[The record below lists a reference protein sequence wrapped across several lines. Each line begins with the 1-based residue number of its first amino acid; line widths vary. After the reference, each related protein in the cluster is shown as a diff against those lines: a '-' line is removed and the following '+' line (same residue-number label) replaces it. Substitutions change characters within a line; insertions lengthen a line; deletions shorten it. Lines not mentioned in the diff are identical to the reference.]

1 MPNEGGTWCG
11 EALFPLLRY
20 GIARPDLKKHWSPS
34 EAAFRRLL
42 RWLDGSVDSAGE
54 NYLEM
59 RRRLVAYFDRRG
71 CRNPD
76 DLADETLDRVSRR
89 LEEEGTVEDDAPGR
103 YCYIVAK
110 FVFLEYVRR
119 ATREGGPNASGDTV
133 ELAATEFGAR
143 DDERLACLD
152 RCLGELVAADREL
165 ILEYYGAGQPNA
177 ERRRALAARLG
188 LSANALAIRACRI
201 RDRLEVCVRACGDR
215 S

>member
-1 MPNEGGTWCG
+1 VRD
-11 EALFPLLRY
+11 ALLPLLRY

-54 NYLEM
+54 RYLEM

-71 CRNPD
+71 CRSPD

-89 LEEEGTVEDDAPGR
+89 LEEEGAIEDDAPGR

-119 ATREGGPNASGDTV
+119 EGREAAGGMAEVASAPEPPST
-133 ELAATEFGAR
+133 
-143 DDERLACLD
+143 DDERLVCLD
-152 RCLGELVAADREL
+152 RCLGELAATDREL
-165 ILEYYGAGQPNA
+165 ILEYYGLGQPNP

-188 LSANALAIRACRI
+188 LSPNALAIRACRI